1 MPKVNADNMIIIQ
14 GKLFQAQALPVMIGT
29 YDTRHHL
36 ISMKHITLVAIA
48 ATIIPVPSRSI
59 HCSPSH
65 LKIKC
70 NLLTPDFQRSCSDI

>member
-48 ATIIPVPSRSI
+48 ATIIPVPSR
-59 HCSPSH
+59 
-65 LKIKC
+65 
-70 NLLTPDFQRSCSDI
+70 